1 MNRTVEAALGLGGN
15 LGDVRAAIERA
26 LAALAAHPHVALVAR
41 SSFYRTPPWGPVA
54 QPPFLNLAAL
64 IRTSLSPHALLDLCL
79 EIERHAGRVRE
90 ERYGPRTLDIDILMA
105 GPRGELIIDAPEL
118 RLPHPRL
125 QERGF
130 AIVPLLDLDA
140 TLLHPELMRPLKA
153 LVGPAQAS
161 GQAWAP
167 TGDVL

>member
-1 MNRTVEAALGLGGN
+1 VRYFIGLGAN
-15 LGDVRAAIERA
+15 LGDRLTTLREAARKIEA
-26 LAALAAHPHVALVAR
+26 IGTVMAR
-41 SSFYRTPPWGPVA
+41 SRVFAASPVGGPP
-54 QPPFLNLAAL
+54 QPPFLNAAL
-64 IRTSLSPHALLDLCL
+64 LLECPLDPLTLLERTQ
-79 EIERHAGRVRE
+79 EIENAFGRDREHEVRW
-90 ERYGPRTLDIDILMA
+90 GPRTLDIDILMA